1 MNTERERV
9 EPNEPKGSPARESN
23 ETNGQP
29 GSTSGVRPAL
39 EKEHEDDDG
48 DATVGGVGKGY

>member
-9 EPNEPKGSPARESN
+9 EPNEPKGHPERESN

-29 GSTSGVRPAL
+29 GATSGVRPAL
-39 EKEHEDDDG
+39 EKDREDGERDDT
-48 DATVGGVGKGY
+48 AGGVGQGY